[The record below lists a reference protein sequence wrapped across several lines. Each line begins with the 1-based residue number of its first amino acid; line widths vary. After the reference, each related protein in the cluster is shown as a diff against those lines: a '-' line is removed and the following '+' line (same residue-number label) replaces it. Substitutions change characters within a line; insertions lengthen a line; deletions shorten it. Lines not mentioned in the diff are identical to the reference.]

1 VIYSDQIDALPAE
14 SVDPLNRSA
23 MHVATIISLAE
34 ALDLRD
40 AGTAD
45 HSQTVGRYSELTA
58 RELGLD
64 PRRAGRVR
72 LAGVLHDVG
81 KVGLPDSVLRKPGP
95 LTDEEWAEMRR
106 HPEIGARILSGGEF
120 DDIRPWVLAHHER
133 PDGEGYPVG
142 LAGDEIPLEARIVA
156 VADAYEA
163 MTADRVYRPALGAEV
178 AREELLRCAGT
189 QFDERVVDA
198 FLSAVR
204 AHQDALSGQ
213 GQL

>member
-1 VIYSDQIDALPAE
+1 
-14 SVDPLNRSA
+14 

-45 HSQTVGRYSELTA
+45 HSQTVGRYSALTA

-106 HPEIGARILSGGEF
+106 HPEIGARILSSGEF

-163 MTADRVYRPALGAEV
+163 MTADRVYRPALGAEE
-178 AREELLRCAGT
+178 AREELLRDAGT